1 MQRVLIIGSGGAGK
15 STLARALA
23 ARTGL
28 PLIHL
33 DALYWQ
39 PGWIETPRAE
49 WAALVQRLV
58 ASERWIMDGNFGGTL
73 DARLAACDTA
83 IFLDLPAWRCM
94 LRVLRR
100 RLVHHGRTRPDM
112 GQGCPEKLD
121 WTFLRWIWTY
131 PTRRR
136 PDILRRLAMLR
147 ADQHA
152 VVLRSDGD
160 VRSWFASLAAE
171 IPGQAAANSKST
183 TVCLPHSG
191 HQILQR
197 GGTAG
202 RS

>member
-39 PGWIETPRAE
+39 PGWVEPDKAQWRTRIES
-49 WAALVQRLV
+49 LV
-58 ASERWIMDGNFGGTL
+58 AGQRWIMDGNYGGTL
-73 DARLAACDTA
+73 DARLAACDTV
-83 IFLDLPAWRCM
+83 IFLDLLAWRCM

-100 RLVHHGRTRPDM
+100 RMAHRGRTRPDM
-112 GQGCPEKLD
+112 GAGCPEKLD
-121 WTFLRWIWTY
+121 RAFLHWIWTY
-131 PTRRR
+131 PRRRR
-136 PDILRRLAMLR
+136 PDILRRLTMLR
-147 ADQHA
+147 ADQQA
-152 VVLRSDGD
+152 VVLRSDRD
-160 VRSWFASLAAE
+160 VKSWLASVEAE
-171 IPGQAAANSKST
+171 DPDQVTANSKST

-197 GGTAG
+197 GGMAG